1 MNSRYELLEIIAE
14 GGLGSVYRGWDSNLS
29 REVAVKRLRIASNE
43 DAAARTEELL
53 REARLLSALQHPN
66 IVTVYDVGQDDE
78 GAYLVMELVKG
89 ETLEDIIDR
98 GALNEADFEQLVVQS
113 LEGLIAAHSLDLVH
127 LDLKPQN
134 VMICWHPSGRFQV
147 KILDFGLAQISPS
160 PCEQVTD
167 KAGAVMGSVFF
178 MAPEQFERQPVDQRT
193 DLYALGCIFYHALTQ
208 QYPFQG
214 ETGQQVM
221 VAHLKHWVIPL
232 AKFRPDLSEFVI
244 RWVEWMMSLRST
256 DRPENASQAVRAF
269 RSKQFPPKPAK
280 PVAVVS
286 AIPAVAIPKAQPAP
300 LPVATAIA
308 VTEDVPHYLPPRPR
322 PVKKG
327 IPKWSLVTLPLLGV
341 LILGYGALRLV
352 QSANEA
358 GRQERFANLVAAEK
372 PLGTD
377 VDVRLLLTY
386 LESPKSSPAAAQTLS
401 KIGGGDYIDPILLD
415 HLDQAKSRE
424 AKGNLAKVLGMR
436 GVVAAVPKLSKM
448 LDATQADVRKAA
460 WTALGMLSRLQDF
473 PLLFKR
479 LASTPP
485 DEMPFAEAALASAA
499 TNGNQESE
507 KTTAVVGEFQTG
519 LGGDGYR
526 SALLRIMGGIGSP
539 QVFGVIQS
547 TLSQQSPEL
556 RKNACLALAQWPST
570 EAVPPLA
577 DRFLVE
583 SDPAIRLILLSVLG
597 NLVTQRGPLSQEEL
611 FRKLRPVHEAA
622 KDTREKTEAFS
633 LVSRVVAPGVVTFC
647 QEMIAQDSPKAAE
660 FAAVQKRV
668 ELALE
673 KVISVEGETV
683 LAVDTADFA
692 KAGGLRL
699 VDGALVNWLSESDW
713 VSWLVEFKE
722 IGKYEISISQA
733 SASDEDG
740 KYEILV
746 AGVRLETAVVNT
758 GGQDRYQSFVNGKIQ
773 ISSPG
778 IHKVW
783 LQPTLMPRD
792 DVLFRLKNLGIKKA
806 AD

>member
-14 GGLGSVYRGWDSNLS
+14 GGLGSVYRGWDSNLG
-29 REVAVKRLRIASNE
+29 REVAVKRLRIASDE
-43 DAAARTEELL
+43 DAEVRTEELL

-66 IVTVYDVGQDDE
+66 IVTVYDAGQDDE

-89 ETLEDIIDR
+89 ETLEDIIVR
-98 GALNEADFEQLVVQS
+98 GALNESDFEQLVVQS

-221 VAHLKHWVIPL
+221 VAHLKHWVTPL
-232 AKFRPDLSEFVI
+232 AKFRPDLSEFVVQ
-244 RWVEWMMSLRST
+244 WVEWLMSLRSS
-256 DRPENASQAVRAF
+256 DRPENASQAVHAF
-269 RSKQFPPKPAK
+269 RTKQFPPKPVK

-286 AIPAVAIPKAQPAP
+286 AIPVVPIPKAQAAP
-300 LPVATAIA
+300 LQVATAIR
-308 VTEDVPHYLPPRPR
+308 VSEEVQHYVPPRPR

-327 IPKWSLVTLPLLGV
+327 VPKWSLVTLPLLGV

-415 HLDQAKSRE
+415 HLEKAKSRE

-436 GVVAAVPKLSKM
+436 GVVAAVPKLMKM
-448 LDATQADVRKAA
+448 LDASQSDVRKAA
-460 WTALGMLSRLQDF
+460 WTALGMLAQVSDF
-473 PLLFKR
+473 PELFQR
-479 LASTPP
+479 LASSKA
-485 DEMPFAEAALASAA
+485 DEIQFAEAAIASAA
-499 TNGNQESE
+499 TNGSQEVE
-507 KTTAVVGEFQTG
+507 KTAAILAEFQTG

-526 SALLRIMGGIGSP
+526 SALLRIMGGVGRP
-539 QVFGVIQS
+539 EVFGIIQAA
-547 TLSQQSPEL
+547 LSSPSSEV

-570 EAVPPLA
+570 EAVPSLA

-583 SDPAIRLILLSVLG
+583 ADPAIRLILMSVLG
-597 NLVTQRGPLSQEEL
+597 NLVSQRGPLSQEEL
-611 FRKLRPVHEAA
+611 FRKLQPLYAAA
-622 KDTREKTEAFS
+622 KDAREKKEAFG
-633 LVSRVVAPGVVTFC
+633 LLSRVVAPGVVTYC
-647 QEMIAQDSPKAAE
+647 QEMIALEPQKAAE

-668 ELALE
+668 ETALE
-673 KVISVEGETV
+673 KVTEVGAETV
-683 LAVDTADFA
+683 LDVEKADFA
-692 KAGGLRL
+692 KAGSLRL
-699 VDGALVNWLSESDW
+699 VDGSLVNWLSESDW
-713 VSWLVEFKE
+713 ASWLVEFKE
-722 IGKYEISISQA
+722 PGKYEISITQA
-733 SASDEDG
+733 SNSKEDG

-746 AGVRLETAVVNT
+746 AGARLETATVNT
-758 GGQDRYQSFVNGKIQ
+758 GGQDRFQSFVNGKIQ
-773 ISSPG
+773 VTSPG

-783 LQPTLMPRD
+783 LQPTLMPGE
-792 DVLFRLKNLGIKKA
+792 DVLFRLKRLGIKKA
-806 AD
+806 EE